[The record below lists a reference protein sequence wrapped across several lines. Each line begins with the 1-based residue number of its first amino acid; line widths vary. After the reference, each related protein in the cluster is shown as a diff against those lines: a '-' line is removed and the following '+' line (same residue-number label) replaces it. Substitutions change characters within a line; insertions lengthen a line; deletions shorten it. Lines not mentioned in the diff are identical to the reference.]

1 MCCINTIREVYFADL
16 FIRRSLFRREVYFG
30 KKFISE
36 RSLFRREVYFGVKF
50 ISERS
55 LFWRE
60 VYFGEKF
67 NSERSL
73 FQRDFFIS
81 ERFLY
86 FGDSYLGK
94 FLSRRTFY
102 FGELISENMRIFY
115 CFFFGTNRWQH
126 QINSVAKHIPG
137 GARYCSW
144 ARFFSLSSC
153 ARERTHQAPP
163 PYIF

>member
-16 FIRRSLFRREVYFG
+16 FIQRSLIRREVYFG
-30 KKFISE
+30 EKFISE
-36 RSLFRREVYFGVKF
+36 RSLFQK
-50 ISERS
+50 
-55 LFWRE
+55 
-60 VYFGEKF
+60 
-67 NSERSL
+67 
-73 FQRDFFIS
+73 FIS

-86 FGDSYLGK
+86 FGDSYLGE
-94 FLSRRTFY
+94 FLSRRISYLGEFLISENFLFRRTFY

-153 ARERTHQAPP
+153 ARERIHQAPL
-163 PYIF
+163 IFFKTRFTLCK